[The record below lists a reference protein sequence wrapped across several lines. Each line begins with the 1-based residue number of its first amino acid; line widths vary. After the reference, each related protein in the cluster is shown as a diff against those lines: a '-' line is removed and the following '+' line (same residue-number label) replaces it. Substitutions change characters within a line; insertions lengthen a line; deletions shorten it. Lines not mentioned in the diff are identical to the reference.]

1 MITYEQEKNKK
12 REQENGEY
20 KNGWK
25 PWRCTHT
32 HTHTSLLKNNEINEF
47 DIETTTKLSI
57 LC

>member
-1 MITYEQEKNKK
+1 MLDIKTAESL
-12 REQENGEY
+12 GVV
-20 KNGWK
+20 
-25 PWRCTHT
+25 HT

>member
-1 MITYEQEKNKK
+1 MITYEQEKNKRQ

-25 PWRCTHT
+25 PCRCT

-47 DIETTTKLSI
+47 DRDTTIKLSI
-57 LC
+57 LY